1 MLSMSQ
7 TPLPHT
13 GSWTLDSDGPLR
25 LSNRPLTLRF
35 HQLKNGGSRTHIG
48 RDLTYSRADS
58 YYLDTLSCHDSRIRH
73 QHFHLAYEDFM
84 TIFEEQER
92 KFPPLNNVAP
102 NEQTSCEMV
111 GESATSGISQHLT
124 VKKRRT
130 ISSVNTSIPSLD
142 LLQMSVQTLRASF
155 PNIGPPIQRQCY
167 APNCA
172 IQRSTRRHSVGNSRK
187 YCVRNLRM
195 LS

>member
-1 MLSMSQ
+1 MESRPRKQKQ
-7 TPLPHT
+7 THQ
-13 GSWTLDSDGPLR
+13 PLR
-25 LSNRPLTLRF
+25 KPGADYALHESNPPASHRVLNTRLRRSSSAF
-35 HQLKNGGSRTHIG
+35 QQALDIAFPSTKNGGSRTHIG

-58 YYLDTLSCHDSRIRH
+58 YYLDILSCHDSRIRH
-73 QHFHLAYEDFM
+73 QQFHLEYEDFM

-130 ISSVNTSIPSLD
+130 VSSVNTSIPSLD
-142 LLQMSVQTLRASF
+142 LLQMSVQTLRASC
-155 PNIGPPIQRQCY
+155 PNIGPPIQRQ
-167 APNCA
+167 
-172 IQRSTRRHSVGNSRK
+172 
-187 YCVRNLRM
+187 
-195 LS
+195 